1 MNDGNN
7 ISIGKSPLNY
17 IITSLLFLILYM
29 PTKFQIIKILL
40 LFIMLFYLF
49 LSGLSKSELMLSK
62 SILRWT
68 VLYMAF
74 NVIFLFIGI
83 HNNPNSEVLNIF
95 GPVKIVWPILYFLTI
110 IILFSSSKVN
120 VNFEKL
126 FWALGVILPL
136 LMIVTFLLGMRG
148 ISMPFIDSL
157 FNFQISGFGGFNS
170 YFTPA
175 ITSLFFL
182 GSFSIVYVLSA
193 PKKKIYWLIPT
204 SLIVLAAL
212 LIGRRALLF
221 TLLLAPALYLIIE
234 TIQKGI
240 NIRALKNLILLFSVG
255 AAFTIIVLKYSGLN
269 LRIFQLDNVVVQSD
283 LRSSQFES
291 LIKGWKNNPF
301 FGSGFGSNAGV
312 VRSKTS
318 GMYEL
323 SYAALLF
330 QTGIAGFIGYLSLY
344 FYLFIKLC
352 KMYKKTS
359 RKYYLAVAI
368 GYMDLMVANAT
379 NPYIDS
385 FDGMWIIFFLLA
397 IINRYEVTK
406 RNSREVL

>member
-1 MNDGNN
+1 
-7 ISIGKSPLNY
+7 
-17 IITSLLFLILYM
+17 M

-40 LFIMLFYLF
+40 LFLMLFYLF
-49 LSGLSKSELMLSK
+49 LSGLSKSELRLSK
-62 SILRWT
+62 SIMIWT
-68 VLYMAF
+68 ILYMVF
-74 NVIFLFIGI
+74 NVIFLFIGT
-83 HNNPNSEVLNIF
+83 HNNPNSEVLSIF
-95 GPVKIVWPILYFLTI
+95 GPLKIVWPILYFLTF
-110 IILFSSSKVN
+110 IILFSSLKVK
-120 VNFEKL
+120 VNFERL
-126 FWALGVILPL
+126 FWVLGVILPL
-136 LMIVTFLLGMRG
+136 LMIITFLLGMRG
-148 ISMPFIDSL
+148 ISIPIIDTL
-157 FNFQISGFGGFNS
+157 FYFQISEFGGFNS

-182 GSFSIVYVLSA
+182 GSFSIVYVLST

-212 LIGRRALLF
+212 LIGRRALVLS
-221 TLLLAPALYLIIE
+221 LLLAPALYLIIE

-240 NIRALKNLILLFSVG
+240 NIRALKNLIILFGVG
-255 AAFTIIVLKYSGLN
+255 AIFAIIVLKYSGLN
-269 LRIFQLDNVVVQSD
+269 LRIFQWGNTVVQSNS
-283 LRSSQFES
+283 RSLQFES
-291 LIKGWKNNPF
+291 LIKGWENKPF

-312 VRSKTS
+312 VRSKTM

-344 FYLFIKLC
+344 LYLFIKLC

-368 GYMDLMVANAT
+368 GYMDVMVANAT

-385 FDGMWIIFFLLA
+385 FDGMWIVFFLLA

-406 RNSREVL
+406 RSSQEVL